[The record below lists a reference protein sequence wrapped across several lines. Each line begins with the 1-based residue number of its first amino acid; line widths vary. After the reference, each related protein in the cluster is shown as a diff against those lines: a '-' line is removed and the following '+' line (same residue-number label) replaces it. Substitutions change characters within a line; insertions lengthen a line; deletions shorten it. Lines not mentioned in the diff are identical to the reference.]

1 MKKGDFYAGL
11 VLLCFSAL
19 LVFQS
24 HKLPS
29 VSGLILGPGSLP
41 TGLGIVL
48 AVLSLI
54 LIIQSFN
61 KKIADKEIPW
71 PKGRYLWRAILI
83 VLSFCFY
90 IAAVIIA
97 GYTLSTFAFMVVLMR
112 LMRSFKWKTVI
123 LTSFCITFC
132 FYFVFKIWLEIP
144 LPEGFIGI

>member
-1 MKKGDFYAGL
+1 MKKCDFYAGL
-11 VLLCFSAL
+11 VLLCFSVL

-24 HKLPS
+24 RKFPS
-29 VSGLILGPGSLP
+29 VSGSILGPGSLP

-61 KKIADKEIPW
+61 KKIADKEVPW
-71 PKGRYLWRAILI
+71 PKGRDLWRAVII

-90 IAAVIIA
+90 MLFVIIA
-97 GYTLSTFAFMVVLMR
+97 GYALSTFVFLAVLMR
-112 LMRSFKWKTVI
+112 LMRPFKWKTVI

-132 FYFVFKIWLEIP
+132 CYFVFKIWLEIP